1 MNYFLNLFITFTT
14 IYNFLCYTTA
24 GIFPNRN
31 AKIAPI
37 NTNKM
42 PLTGPDI
49 NPLVQHSLERSRSIF
64 IEWRIAHYHE
74 FQIFC

>member
-24 GIFPNRN
+24 GIFPNNN

-42 PLTGPDI
+42 PLTEPDI
-49 NPLVQHSLERSRSIF
+49 NPLGQHSLERR
-64 IEWRIAHYHE
+64 
-74 FQIFC
+74 C

>member
-24 GIFPNRN
+24 GIFPNSN

-42 PLTGPDI
+42 PLTEPDI
-49 NPLVQHSLERSRSIF
+49 NPLVQHIF
-64 IEWRIAHYHE
+64 RAQVLNFIPTPYCALS
-74 FQIFC
+74 